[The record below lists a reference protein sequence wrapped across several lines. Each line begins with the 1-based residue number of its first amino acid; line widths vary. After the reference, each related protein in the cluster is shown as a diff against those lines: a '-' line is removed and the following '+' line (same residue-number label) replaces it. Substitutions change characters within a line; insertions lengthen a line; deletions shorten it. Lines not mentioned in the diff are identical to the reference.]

1 MKFKQT
7 VHQQN
12 KVEIMSEFKLIAS
25 GKLRHDRVE
34 RLKRPP
40 TENAKILFN
49 DAEES
54 RQRVPQRYGKT
65 YLTKI
70 FLEISSQASRDI
82 PWTMTSQNLFSQ
94 TDQGC

>member
-25 GKLRHDRVE
+25 GKLRHGRVE
-34 RLKRPP
+34 RLKSPP

-54 RQRVPQRYGKT
+54 RQRVPQRYDKT
-65 YLTKI
+65 YLSKI

-94 TDQGC
+94 MG

>member
-49 DAEES
+49 DVEGS
-54 RQRVPQRYGKT
+54 KY
-65 YLTKI
+65 
-70 FLEISSQASRDI
+70 
-82 PWTMTSQNLFSQ
+82 
-94 TDQGC
+94 

>member
-25 GKLRHDRVE
+25 GKLRHGRVE

-40 TENAKILFN
+40 TENAKILLMTQKN
-49 DAEES
+49 
-54 RQRVPQRYGKT
+54 PGKGFHKDMIRHISLKYFWKFHPKHHVT
-65 YLTKI
+65 
-70 FLEISSQASRDI
+70 FLG
-82 PWTMTSQNLFSQ
+82 P
-94 TDQGC
+94 